1 VWSVM
6 VDGFAPCLLLD
17 LVSEQCRVIDKKCSA
32 AGKPHF
38 PGLGSGSG
46 VVDRALSN
54 T

>member
-1 VWSVM
+1 MLNVM
-6 VDGFAPCLLLD
+6 VSEFAPNLLLD
-17 LVSEQCRVIDKKCSA
+17 LVSGPCRVIDKKCSA

-38 PGLGSGSG
+38 PRHNTGPR